1 MISKNKRSIIILLVL
16 IITLIGIVVK
26 NEFAKDKTFNVLIKK
41 EDGTQQLV
49 YETKL
54 IGLDKSE
61 TSLENYKNNV
71 LVLNFWTSWCGNCI
85 NEIPELNKFYKKQ
98 PENVEFL
105 AINMTADEKNA
116 KSAVKF
122 RKQYDIKFPIFLDE
136 TGFLQES
143 FEILAF
149 PTTLIIDSSG
159 VVRHRIQGEV
169 TQEQLNEMI
178 SKL

>member
-1 MISKNKRSIIILLVL
+1 MVSKNKRSIIILLVL

-26 NEFAKDKTFNVLIKK
+26 NEFAKDERFNVLFKK
-41 EDGTQQLV
+41 EDGTEQLV

-61 TSLENYKNNV
+61 TSLENHKNKV
-71 LVLNFWTSWCGNCI
+71 IILNFWTSWCSYCI
-85 NEIPELNKFYKKQ
+85 NEVPELNNFYKKQ
-98 PENVEFL
+98 PENVAFL
-105 AINMTADEKNA
+105 AINMTDDEKNA
-116 KSAVKF
+116 KSAEKF
-122 RKQYDIKFPIFLDE
+122 KKQYDIKFPIFLDE

-143 FEILAF
+143 FKITSF

-169 TQEQLNEMI
+169 TQVQLNEMI
-178 SKL
+178 SNL